1 MNFIEVRIE
10 ASAEI
15 SEILIAEL
23 AEIGFDTFEET
34 ETGVNAYIEQGSFD
48 KELLDNTIERYRNNF
63 PIRYQFAEIERKNWN
78 EEWEKNF
85 QPIEIKGICRVIASF
100 HKSDPS
106 YPYEIVI
113 NPKMTFG
120 TGHHSTTSSMMEF
133 QLEQDYINKKVAD
146 IGCGT
151 GILAILASKLGA
163 REVVGI
169 EIEDWSVE
177 NARENVELNGCK
189 GITIYTGTLE
199 ENEIGTGYD
208 IVLANINKNVLLDEI
223 RAYAQLLKKGGEL
236 LLSGFYEDDIIDL
249 ERKAAEYNLKKRQIK
264 VKDNWAAVLFV
275 N

>member
-1 MNFIEVRIE
+1 MDFIEVRIE
-10 ASAEI
+10 ASAEV

-34 ETGVNAYIEQGSFD
+34 ETGINAYSEKENFN
-48 KELLDNTIERYRNNF
+48 KELLDNLIRRYSNSF
-63 PIRYQFAEIERKNWN
+63 PIRYQYSEIEKRNWN

-133 QLEQDYINKKVAD
+133 QLEQDYKDKKVAD

-151 GILAILASKLGA
+151 GILAILAHKLGA
-163 REVVGI
+163 KEVVGV

-177 NARENVELNGCK
+177 NARENAQLNGCEEIK
-189 GITIYTGTLE
+189 IYQGILAD
-199 ENEIGTGYD
+199 NEIGSGYD
-208 IVLANINKNVLLDEI
+208 IVLANINKNVLLEEI
-223 RAYAQLLKKGGEL
+223 PFYSRLLKKGGEL
-236 LLSGFYEDDIIDL
+236 LLSGFYEQDINDL
-249 ERKAAEYNLKKRQIK
+249 EKKASECNLKKKQVKI
-264 VKDNWAAVLFV
+264 KDNWAAVLFV